1 MKTAIIT
8 TTLVSTLA
16 AVLAAAPAAQ
26 ADHKGRKN
34 NRDVF
39 DDYAQVI
46 ETAPLTRTVVVS
58 TPQRECWEEEV
69 RRPVVQVEHGESA
82 GGTIIGGIVG
92 GVIGH
97 HVGRGHRGRN
107 AATLAGTLIGA
118 SIGHDAAHKSARVTE
133 SERVDYVQRCHV
145 AHERH
150 TEERVDG
157 YEVTYRY
164 GGETFTTRLPYD
176 PGKQLRV
183 RVSVAPVLD

>member
-58 TPQRECWEEEV
+58 TPRRECWEEET
-69 RRPVVQVEHGESA
+69 RRPVVHVEGGDSA
-82 GGTIIGGIVG
+82 GAMLIGGIVG

-97 HVGRGHRGRN
+97 RIGRSHSGRD

-118 SIGHDAAHKSARVTE
+118 SIGHDVAHKSARVTE
-133 SERVDYVQRCHV
+133 SEQVDYVQRCRV

-164 GGETFTTRLPYD
+164 GGETFRTRLPYD
-176 PGKQLRV
+176 PGKRLRV
-183 RVSVAPVLD
+183 RVSVTPVRD